1 LKNERRV
8 TFVCA
13 FFQVPDAAWAKLN
26 ALLVPELNLP
36 GVSFTDYFRDLPL
49 DAVRNWALKRR

>member
-1 LKNERRV
+1 
-8 TFVCA
+8 
-13 FFQVPDAAWAKLN
+13 VPDAAWAKLN